1 MRHPSDGTLRRL
13 VDEPFAVTDT
23 DRAHV
28 AHCPQCIQELSTV
41 REEASLIG
49 RALHLDVAPDV
60 DAAWQRLSAALP
72 APAAPPAPASLPLPA
87 GGPASASR
95 PVSPAPGGAFRAP
108 AGPGWRT
115 VTRWRTTRRGSLVA
129 VAAVVALLTG
139 ATAAVATD
147 WLRVFHT
154 EEIAP
159 VTVSQADLLAL
170 PDLSAYG
177 DVEVVEEPHVRAVA
191 GGQAAQDATGLAV
204 PRVAALP
211 RGVTGDP
218 VYQAGDRVSVVFT
231 FDADR
236 TAGPTPPPGLD
247 GSRFRLTAG
256 PGVAAVWAEDRGVP
270 ALIVGRVVAPAA
282 YADSGVDFAT
292 ARDYLL
298 SLSGLPE
305 DVASQ
310 LRRFTGDG
318 TTLPLHVM
326 DEKLTSAPADVNGTP
341 ATVLTSR
348 DGVLAAVVWV
358 SDGVVTAVA
367 GSLSADEVLT
377 VARGLR

>member
-1 MRHPSDGTLRRL
+1 MRHPSEGILRRL
-13 VDEPFAVTDT
+13 ADEPSAITDA

-28 AHCPQCIQELSTV
+28 ADCPLCRDDLATV
-41 REEASLIG
+41 RDEAALIG
-49 RALHLDVAPDV
+49 AALRTGAVPDV
-60 DAAWQRLSAALP
+60 DAGWRRLSTAF
-72 APAAPPAPASLPLPA
+72 AAPMTAAEA
-87 GGPASASR
+87 
-95 PVSPAPGGAFRAP
+95 VRAET
-108 AGPGWRT
+108 GR
-115 VTRWRTTRRGSLVA
+115 TRRALRRGPLVA
-129 VAAVVALLTG
+129 VAAVVAVLTG

-159 VTVSQADLLAL
+159 ITVSQADLLAL

-177 DVEVVEEPHVRAVA
+177 DVEVTEEPHVREVA
-191 GGQAAQDATGLAV
+191 DAAAAREATGLAV
-204 PRVAALP
+204 PRVDALP
-211 RGVTGDP
+211 RGVGGDP
-218 VYQAGDRVSVVFT
+218 AYQVGDRTTVIFT
-231 FDADR
+231 FEAGE
-236 TAGPTPPPGLD
+236 AGGPTPPPGLD

-270 ALIVGRVVAPAA
+270 SLIVGRAVAPVA

-305 DVASQ
+305 DVAGQ

-326 DEKLTSAPADVNGTP
+326 DEKLTSAPADVNGVP
-341 ATVLTSR
+341 ATVITSR
-348 DGVLAAVVWV
+348 DGVLAAAVWV
-358 SDGVVTAVA
+358 ENGVVTAVA